1 MGQVTVPSSCRMK
14 QLTCPSDWMPQTR
27 FDDEKKAQLFIGYL
41 PDGAEALGR
50 RKSAGRRPMEG
61 RASCG
66 FFWEKWRRGSGADH
80 LHAQAGEL
88 GGVFGRDVRCG
99 DDLPDVVDLTELNMG
114 AFFEFRGVGQTV
126 ELVRIA

>member
-14 QLTCPSDWMPQTR
+14 QLNCPSDWMPQTR

-50 RKSAGRRPMEG
+50 RKSAGRRSMEG

-66 FFWEKWRRGSGADH
+66 FFGKNGGADQVQITCTPR
-80 LHAQAGEL
+80 LANLAAYL
-88 GGVFGRDVRCG
+88 AATSA
-99 DDLPDVVDLTELNMG
+99 VVMI
-114 AFFEFRGVGQTV
+114 FRTSS
-126 ELVRIA
+126 I